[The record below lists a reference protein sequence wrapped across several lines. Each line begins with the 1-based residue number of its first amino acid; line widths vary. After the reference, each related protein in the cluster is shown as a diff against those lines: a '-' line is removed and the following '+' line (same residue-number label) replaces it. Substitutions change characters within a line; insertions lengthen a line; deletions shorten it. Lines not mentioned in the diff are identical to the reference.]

1 MRNINIYAVKVP
13 SALSKKDFSKFV
25 SYIPSYRRDKIR
37 NYVRQ
42 EDAIRSLFG
51 QLLLQ
56 NIIQKECPILKDDL
70 IFSRNEYGKPYIY
83 NLNDYH
89 FNISHSGEYV
99 VCVTHDKPVGIDIE
113 YIKPIS
119 LEIARRNFS
128 KEEYN
133 LIIGQSKNSQISFF
147 YDLWTLK
154 ESFIKAIGK
163 GLYMPLDS
171 FSFSIAEKKGF
182 ILKINPYPERFFFK
196 QYDISPE
203 YKLSVCAKSLLFPQE
218 ITVINYRNLICQNTI
233 NNKIDIK

>member
-1 MRNINIYAVKVP
+1 MCNLNIYAVKIP
-13 SALSKKDFSKFV
+13 SALSKKAFSDFV
-25 SYIPSYRRDKIR
+25 DYIPSHRQDKIR
-37 NYVRQ
+37 KYVRQ

-56 NIIQKECPILKDDL
+56 DVIQKECHILKEDL

-83 NLNDYH
+83 NLTDYH

-99 VCVTHDKPVGIDIE
+99 VCVTHNQPVGIDIE

-119 LEIARRNFS
+119 LEIAQQYFS

-133 LIIGQSKNSQISFF
+133 LIISQSKMSQISFF
-147 YDLWTLK
+147 FDFWTLK

-163 GLYMPLDS
+163 GLYMPLNS
-171 FSFSIAEKKGF
+171 FAFSITEEKEF

-196 QYDISPE
+196 QYDIDPE
-203 YKLSVCAKSLLFPQE
+203 YKLSVCAKSLIFPQE
-218 ITVINYRNLICQNTI
+218 VNVINYKNLIPNLI
-233 NNKIDIK
+233 YIK